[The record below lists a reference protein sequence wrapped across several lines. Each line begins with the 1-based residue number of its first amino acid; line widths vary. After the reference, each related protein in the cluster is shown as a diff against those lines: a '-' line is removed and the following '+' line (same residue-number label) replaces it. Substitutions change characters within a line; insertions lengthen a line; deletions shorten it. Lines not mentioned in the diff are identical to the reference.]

1 MGRIFLLITIITL
14 LSLQVAAQPQNQANP
29 NVITNEDINKIIENL
44 KILQQNITDIQ
55 RQLEKLSETIRKDL
69 TNIQKNITDI
79 QRQLK
84 MLNET
89 VTKIRQDITNIRTQ
103 SSLQQS
109 QLGGDVL
116 NQFADIRSIILL
128 LVVLSI
134 VNLVFL
140 FLLYRRRGVEIC

>member
-1 MGRIFLLITIITL
+1 
-14 LSLQVAAQPQNQANP
+14 
-29 NVITNEDINKIIENL
+29 
-44 KILQQNITDIQ
+44 
-55 RQLEKLSETIRKDL
+55 
-69 TNIQKNITDI
+69 NITDI

-89 VTKIRQDITNIRTQ
+89 VTKIGHDIINIRTQ

-140 FLLYRRRGVEIC
+140 FLLFRRRGVEIC

>member
-1 MGRIFLLITIITL
+1 M
-14 LSLQVAAQPQNQANP
+14 SLQVAAQPQNQTNP

-89 VTKIRQDITNIRTQ
+89 VTKIRQNITNIGTQ